1 MMTLIISEDTI
12 PSQTVHKNVKGIQN
26 GSWIRVDIKLFLI
39 SKLVGMIRKNA
50 NIILPSNL
58 NAHCTRSSTNQLMF
72 PAKTV
77 VQRYS
82 LNKSPSLMF
91 GTNATNQD

>member
-1 MMTLIISEDTI
+1 MTLIISEDTI

-26 GSWIRVDIKLFLI
+26 GCWIRVDIKLFLI
-39 SKLVGMIRKNA
+39 SNLVGMIRKNA
-50 NIILPSNL
+50 KIILPSNL

-72 PAKTV
+72 AAKTV

-82 LNKSPSLMF
+82 LNKLPFLMF
-91 GTNATNQD
+91 GTNAINQD